1 MIIKRDSPQTYCE
14 GCSEEAEYGSHIVTE
29 GETII
34 KEDNYTFE
42 DGFYCTS
49 CDYSSNN
56 NDHFYEGNYECG
68 NCGNV
73 FSEMS
78 DAIGCCVPGVNG
90 AGMCYGK
97 SGGDC
102 LCRHYIKHLVDEEEV
117 TFTVHSNELRFTT
130 DDIDFSFCLLCHCT
144 MEEEDYESHYCSK
157 QISSKEQTL
166 LGFKNFIE
174 KDPDDWIT
182 GYTFPDDD
190 EESEYQEE
198 SSSLDGCEI
207 CNSLGY
213 TCSVHSRN

>member
-1 MIIKRDSPQTYCE
+1 MITKHDYPETYC
-14 GCSEEAEYGSHIVTE
+14 GSCGEEAIYASHIVTE
-29 GETII
+29 GEII
-34 KEDNYTFE
+34 IDERDYIFE
-42 DGFYCTS
+42 DGYYCKS
-49 CDYSSNN
+49 CDQSSRG
-56 NDHFYEGNYECG
+56 DDSFYEGNYECDS
-68 NCGNV
+68 CGNV
-73 FSEMS
+73 CSEMN
-78 DAIGCCVPGVNG
+78 DAIGCCVPGINS
-90 AGMCYGK
+90 AGWCYGS

-117 TFTVHSNELRFTT
+117 EFTVHSNELRFTT
-130 DDIDFSFCLLCHCT
+130 DGINFSFCLLCHYT
-144 MEEEDYESHYCSK
+144 VEEENYESHYCSK

-166 LGFKNFIE
+166 LGFKDFIE

-198 SSSLDGCEI
+198 NSSLDGCEI